1 MNLKN
6 LTAVLLCVVLF
17 GVTACQ
23 KEVISD
29 EKSINGE
36 VTADDATANDVL
48 ETAAPIH
55 TPRQIA
61 INSNV
66 SGFYESLPARYR
78 LTTKRYPLIVDRK
91 STRLNSVTRPS

>member
-6 LTAVLLCVVLF
+6 LTAVLLGVVLV
-17 GVTACQ
+17 GMTACQ
-23 KEVISD
+23 KEFIPD
-29 EKSINGE
+29 EQSVNGE
-36 VTADDATANDVL
+36 ITADNATANDVL

-78 LTTKRYPLIVDRK
+78 LTTKRYPLIVFIHGIGELG
-91 STRLNSVTRPS
+91 T